1 MTAATQTMTS
11 PSGSP
16 EEATMTGMGK
26 HSKLTRGQHILAA
39 FIVIL
44 AAALTP
50 VFFTVMFVSVTHL
63 LTGSFGAWAW
73 TVPVA
78 TEISFT
84 LLYLLYLLLVW
95 LGRAPGWLW
104 LAPFPFAAASLWL
117 NVYSAR
123 GNLPG
128 MVGHG
133 VVTVAFFIPLLAL
146 KSAVRRLS
154 VSDEERLR
162 SAAVEDAIAHAR
174 DILRAADPWW
184 RFRAPVLLRRQIRSR
199 RLPAAVADAISE
211 GVMFGGAAKW
221 EPAVEEWITRSLV
234 LPEGVSAQLAA
245 AREAASRSM
254 PQAEPVACPEPT
266 PGPVPEPALRPRPKR
281 APEHAPKVALKLTA
295 AKSRS
300 MPAER
305 VAEHVSAMLEEYGDV
320 SLNRVKTDLSVG
332 TEKAQRALEIAR
344 RNRTVVPMERR
355 A

>member
-1 MTAATQTMTS
+1 M
-11 PSGSP
+11 P
-16 EEATMTGMGK
+16 GMGK

-39 FIVIL
+39 FIVVL

-63 LTGSFGAWAW
+63 LGPSFGAWAW

-95 LGRAPGWLW
+95 LDRAPGWLW

-123 GNLPG
+123 GDLPG

-133 VVTVAFFIPLLAL
+133 VVTVAFFIPLVAL

-154 VSDEERLR
+154 AGDEERR
-162 SAAVEDAIAHAR
+162 RAAAVDDAIAHAR

-199 RLPAAVADAISE
+199 RFPAVVADAISE
-211 GVMFGGAAKW
+211 GVMFGGAARW
-221 EPAVEEWITRSLV
+221 EPAVEAWITRALV
-234 LPEGVSAQLAA
+234 LPEGVSAQLSA
-245 AREAASRSM
+245 AREAVSRSM
-254 PQAEPVACPEPT
+254 PEAAPQV
-266 PGPVPEPALRPRPKR
+266 VPEAASEVAPETALQARPKTSAKR
-281 APEHAPKVALKLTA
+281 APERSRRVALKLTSA
-295 AKSRS
+295 QSRS

-320 SLNRVKTDLSVG
+320 SLNRVKSDLSVG
-332 TEKAQRALEIAR
+332 TEKAQAALEIAR
-344 RNRTVVPMERR
+344 RKRTVVPMERR
-355 A
+355 AT